1 MGSWGYPQWI
11 MLAVILFEFVGG
23 CLRMAQSEA
32 KQVEDV
38 KWRKQHAEALLFT
51 HTLLNL
57 FEVWL
62 LAKSG
67 FW

>member
-1 MGSWGYPQWI
+1 
-11 MLAVILFEFVGG
+11 
-23 CLRMAQSEA
+23 MAQSEA

-38 KWRKQHAEALLFT
+38 KWRKQHAEAFLFT

-62 LAKSG
+62 LAKGG